1 MTDPVT
7 ALLIAFGFLIVLAA
21 VRFFKTLD
29 AELLEAW
36 QTPLIAGIVSG
47 VVLRIIG
54 TAHPVAVGLVLTA
67 AALYV
72 RLTGDES
79 EPVDGM
85 VLGACSGAAA
95 AVPLIIQSN
104 VPCREVAECILAGAV
119 AGYGITMG
127 ALHVGNRTRQYVIDV
142 ITAVAA
148 IGVAF
153 APLGTE
159 RAAINPC
166 MTAGAAA
173 LLIPII
179 VIVVVFRQWPD
190 VRAELS
196 HEASMGFMAD
206 ADVRR
211 TAHPLLRLGSGGW
224 SDTKAHREFV
234 RLANQIALRKRQQR
248 NRPEE
253 IARLYQLE
261 IIKLRMQIEA
271 MTRINRHVA
280 GEEEPV
286 SSRAERGNGVG
297 GR

>member
-1 MTDPVT
+1 MTDPVI
-7 ALLIAFGFLIVLAA
+7 ALLITFSFLLVLAA

-29 AELLEAW
+29 ADLIEAW
-36 QTPLIAGIVSG
+36 QTPLLAGIIGG
-47 VVLRIIG
+47 VVLRIVSPSSPIAAG
-54 TAHPVAVGLVLTA
+54 VLLTA

-85 VLGACSGAAA
+85 ILGACSGAAA
-95 AVPLIIQSN
+95 AVPLIIQSDI
-104 VPCREVAECILAGAV
+104 PCRDAAECILAGAL
-119 AGYGITMG
+119 AGYGITF
-127 ALHVGNRTRQYVIDV
+127 AASHVANRARQYLVDGL
-142 ITAVAA
+142 TAIVAVG
-148 IGVAF
+148 IAF
-153 APLGTE
+153 VPLGLVRLGLDECVIATL
-159 RAAINPC
+159 
-166 MTAGAAA
+166 AAA
-173 LLIPII
+173 VVPLIV
-179 VIVVVFRQWPD
+179 VIVVFHQWHD

-224 SDTKAHREFV
+224 SDTRAHREFV

-248 NRPEE
+248 SRPEE

-271 MTRINRHVA
+271 MSRINRD
-280 GEEEPV
+280 
-286 SSRAERGNGVG
+286 AEQQRRNGPADTMAPSK
-297 GR
+297 

>member
-1 MTDPVT
+1 MTDPVI
-7 ALLIAFGFLIVLAA
+7 ALLITFCFLIVLAA

-29 AELLEAW
+29 ADLAGAW
-36 QTPLIAGIVSG
+36 QTPLLAGIVSG
-47 VVLRIIG
+47 VVLRIAN
-54 TAHPVAVGLVLTA
+54 TSHPVAVGVLLTA

-79 EPVDGM
+79 EPIDGM
-85 VLGACSGAAA
+85 ILGACSGAAA
-95 AVPLIIQSN
+95 AVPLIIRSD
-104 VPCREVAECILAGAV
+104 VPCREVAECILAGAL
-119 AGYGITMG
+119 AGYGITFA
-127 ALHVGNRTRQYVIDV
+127 ALHVAQRGRQYVVDA
-142 ITAVAA
+142 ITAIVA

-153 APLGTE
+153 LPLGIAKT
-159 RAAINPC
+159 RVNDC
-166 MTAGAAA
+166 TTAMIAAA
-173 LLIPII
+173 LIPLI
-179 VIVVVFRQWPD
+179 VIVVVFKQWPD

-248 NRPEE
+248 NRPDE

-271 MTRINRHVA
+271 MSRINREA
-280 GEEEPV
+280 ADTIA
-286 SSRAERGNGVG
+286 SSK
-297 GR
+297 